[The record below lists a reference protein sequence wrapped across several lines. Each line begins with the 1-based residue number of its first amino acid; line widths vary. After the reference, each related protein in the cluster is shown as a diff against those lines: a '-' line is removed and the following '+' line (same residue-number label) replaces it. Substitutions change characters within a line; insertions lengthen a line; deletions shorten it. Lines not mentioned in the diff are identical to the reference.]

1 MAVLAIIPKLGNTVE
16 SCIIVEWKKAVGDAI
31 AEGETLLDVETDKA
45 VMEVPSP
52 ASGVVLAHFYAAGD
66 LVPVLETIAV
76 IGEAGEV
83 ISAFGPGGVDKETS
97 KQVDKASDGQVD
109 WETGEL
115 VGLQPAAAGADAAAA
130 AVGPTPVSP
139 RARSLAQREGLDVA
153 GLAGSGPGGRIIER
167 DVQAA
172 LASRPKLSPVA
183 QARLAEGGFTA
194 PARGSGPGGRVMTRD
209 LRPVEEGRQVDKVE
223 VDKAEVDKAEVDKE
237 TRERKETRE
246 EAEVEVVKVAGVRK
260 VIAERMLASLQTTA
274 QLTLHASADAR
285 ALQALRARF
294 KASDP
299 AFGLQGV
306 TINDL
311 LLLAVARTLPAHRD
325 LNAHF
330 QGDTLSRF
338 AHVQL
343 GLAVDTPAG
352 LMVPVIRNADQL
364 SLRQISQEAKRLVA
378 ACQARRVAPDELRG
392 GTFTVT
398 NLGGL
403 GIESFTPVLNPP
415 EVAILGVGNI
425 NLKPVQVGDASLDSR
440 RNASRV
446 ADPLSMI
453 GRDASLDSRRSASR
467 VAAPLSMTGSEA
479 SVAFVPHIGLSL
491 TINHQVV
498 DGAPAARFLQALA
511 RNLADIDLLL
521 AG

>member
-1 MAVLAIIPKLGNTVE
+1 MAVPAIIPKLGNTVE
-16 SCIIVEWKKAVGDAI
+16 SCIIVEWKKAVGEPI
-31 AEGETLLDVETDKA
+31 VEGESLVDVETDKA

-52 ASGVVLAHFYAAGD
+52 ASGTVLAHLFAPGD
-66 LVPVLETIAV
+66 LVPVLETIAA
-76 IGEAGEV
+76 IGEPGEDW
-83 ISAFGPGGVDKETS
+83 SALRPEGVDKETS
-97 KQVDKASDGQVD
+97 RQVDKETSRQVD
-109 WETGEL
+109 KDEALPNE
-115 VGLQPAAAGADAAAA
+115 PAAQGAQ
-130 AVGPTPVSP
+130 AVGAPSAQAPVSP
-139 RARSLAQREGLDVA
+139 RARSLAQRAGLDVT

-183 QARLAEGGFTA
+183 QAKLAEGGFVA
-194 PARGSGPGGRVMTRD
+194 PEKGSGPGGRVMARD
-209 LRPVEEGRQVDKVE
+209 LRVVEEGRQVDKVE
-223 VDKAEVDKAEVDKE
+223 VGKSEVDKE
-237 TRERKETRE
+237 TRESRETRE
-246 EAEVEVVKVAGVRK
+246 EAEVVKVAGVRK

-285 ALQALRARF
+285 SLQALRARF
-294 KASDP
+294 KGSDP

-311 LLLAVARTLPAHRD
+311 LLVAVARTLPEHRD

-352 LMVPVIRNADQL
+352 LMVPVIRNADRL
-364 SLRQISQEAKRLVA
+364 NLRQISQEAKRLVA
-378 ACQARRVAPDELRG
+378 ACQARRVTPDELRG

-415 EVAILGVGNI
+415 EVAILGVSNI
-425 NLKPVQVGDASLDSR
+425 NLKPVQAGQ
-440 RNASRV
+440 
-446 ADPLSMI
+446 
-453 GRDASLDSRRSASR
+453 
-467 VAAPLSMTGSEA
+467 E
-479 SVAFVPHIGLSL
+479 VAFVPHIGLSL

-511 RNLADIDLLL
+511 RNLAEIDLLL

>member
-1 MAVLAIIPKLGNTVE
+1 MAVPAIIPKLGNTVE
-16 SCIIVEWKKAVGDAI
+16 SCIIVEWKKAVGEPI

-52 ASGVVLAHFYAAGD
+52 ASGVVLAHFYAPGD

-76 IGEAGEV
+76 IGEAGEGV
-83 ISAFGPGGVDKETS
+83 SALGPEGVDKETS
-97 KQVDKASDGQVD
+97 RQVDKETGKLVD
-109 WETGEL
+109 WESGIL
-115 VGLQPAAAGADAAAA
+115 VSSQPAAVDAEMITAGLA
-130 AVGPTPVSP
+130 PISP

-183 QARLAEGGFTA
+183 QAKLAEGGLVA
-194 PARGSGPGGRVMTRD
+194 PERGSGPRGRVMTRD
-209 LRPVEEGRQVDKVE
+209 LRAVEESRQVDKAE

-237 TRERKETRE
+237 IEERKETRE
-246 EAEVEVVKVAGVRK
+246 EVEVVKVTGVRR

-274 QLTLHASADAR
+274 QLTLNASADAR

-294 KASDP
+294 KGSDP

-311 LLLAVARTLPAHRD
+311 ILLAVARTLPAHRD

-330 QGDTLSRF
+330 QGDTLRRYR
-338 AHVQL
+338 HVQL
-343 GLAVDTPAG
+343 GLAVDTPVG

-364 SLRQISQEAKRLVA
+364 SLRKISGEAKRLAA
-378 ACQARRVAPDELRG
+378 ACQARRVAPDELSG

-415 EVAILGVGNI
+415 EVAILGVSNI
-425 NLKPVQVGDASLDSR
+425 NLKAVARGDASLDSR
-440 RNASRV
+440 RGASRAV
-446 ADPLSMI
+446 DPLSTT
-453 GRDASLDSRRSASR
+453 GQR
-467 VAAPLSMTGSEA
+467 VAELDETQ
-479 SVAFVPHIGLSL
+479 VAFVPHIGLSL

>member
-1 MAVLAIIPKLGNTVE
+1 MATPAIIPKLGNTVE
-16 SCIIVEWKKAVGDAI
+16 SCIIVEWKKAVGDPI
-31 AEGETLLDVETDKA
+31 AEGESLVDVETDKA

-52 ASGVVLAHFYAAGD
+52 ASGTVLAHFYAPGD

-76 IGEAGEV
+76 IGEAGEDW
-83 ISAFGPGGVDKETS
+83 SAFRPEGVDKETS
-97 KQVDKASDGQVD
+97 RQVD
-109 WETGEL
+109 WD
-115 VGLQPAAAGADAAAA
+115 VAAAGKLVDPEPAAESPHLVVPGAA
-130 AVGPTPVSP
+130 PISP

-153 GLAGSGPGGRIIER
+153 SLAGSGPGGRIIER

-172 LASRPKLSPVA
+172 LASRPKFSPVA
-183 QARLAEGGFTA
+183 QAKLAEGGFVA
-194 PARGSGPGGRVMTRD
+194 PEKGSGPGGRVMTRD
-209 LRPVEEGRQVDKVE
+209 LKPMEAEGRQVDKE
-223 VDKAEVDKAEVDKE
+223 QVDKE

-246 EAEVEVVKVAGVRK
+246 EASGEAEVVKVTGVRK

-274 QLTLHASADAR
+274 QLTLNASADAR
-285 ALQALRARF
+285 GLQALRARF
-294 KASDP
+294 KGSDP

-311 LLLAVARTLPAHRD
+311 LLLAVARTLPEHPD

-330 QGDTLSRF
+330 QGDTLRRYR
-338 AHVQL
+338 HVQL

-352 LMVPVIRNADQL
+352 LMVPVIRNADRL

-378 ACQARRVAPDELRG
+378 ACQ
-392 GTFTVT
+392 TFTVT

-415 EVAILGVGNI
+415 EVAILGVSNI
-425 NLKPVQVGDASLDSR
+425 NLKPVLRGDAS
-440 RNASRV
+440 
-446 ADPLSMI
+446 
-453 GRDASLDSRRSASR
+453 
-467 VAAPLSMTGSEA
+467 AALSMTRDETA
-479 SVAFVPHIGLSL
+479 ADVAFVPHIGLSL

-511 RNLADIDLLL
+511 RNLAEIDLLL

>member
-1 MAVLAIIPKLGNTVE
+1 MATPAIIPKLGNTVE

-31 AEGETLLDVETDKA
+31 AEGESLVDVETDKA

-52 ASGVVLAHFYAAGD
+52 ASGVVLAQLFAPGD

-76 IGEAGEV
+76 IGEAGEDV
-83 ISAFGPGGVDKETS
+83 SAFGPDGE
-97 KQVDKASDGQVD
+97 DKA
-109 WETGEL
+109 TGRQGDKVTEAL
-115 VGLQPAAAGADAAAA
+115 EIAEVAA
-130 AVGPTPVSP
+130 AVRPSATPEWAPVSP

-153 GLAGSGPGGRIIER
+153 SLAGSGPGGRIIER

-172 LASRPKLSPVA
+172 LAARPKLSPVA
-183 QARLAEGGFTA
+183 QAKLAEGGFVA
-194 PARGSGPGGRVMTRD
+194 PEKGSGPGGRVMTRD
-209 LRPVEEGRQVDKVE
+209 LKPREAEGRQ
-223 VDKAEVDKAEVDKE
+223 VDKAEVDKE
-237 TRERKETRE
+237 
-246 EAEVEVVKVAGVRK
+246 VVKVTGVRK

-274 QLTLHASADAR
+274 QLTLNASADAR
-285 ALQALRARF
+285 GLQALRARF
-294 KASDP
+294 KGSDP

-311 LLLAVARTLPAHRD
+311 LLLAVARTLPGHAD

-330 QGDTLSRF
+330 QGDTLRRYR
-338 AHVQL
+338 HVQL
-343 GLAVDTPAG
+343 GLAVDTPVG

-364 SLRQISQEAKRLVA
+364 SLRQISSEAKRLAA
-378 ACQARRVAPDELRG
+378 ACQARRVAPDELSG

-415 EVAILGVGNI
+415 EVAILGVSNI
-425 NLKPVQVGDASLDSR
+425 NLKAVQHGDASLDSQR
-440 RNASRV
+440 GASRV
-446 ADPLSMI
+446 ADPLSMT
-453 GRDASLDSRRSASR
+453 GQR
-467 VAAPLSMTGSEA
+467 VAELDETQ
-479 SVAFVPHIGLSL
+479 VVFVPHIGLSL

>member
-1 MAVLAIIPKLGNTVE
+1 MAVPAIIPKLGNTVE
-16 SCIIVEWKKAVGDAI
+16 SCIIVEWKKAIGDSI
-31 AEGETLLDVETDKA
+31 AEGEPLLDVETDKA

-52 ASGVVLAHFYAAGD
+52 ASGVVLAHYYTPGD

-76 IGEAGEV
+76 IGEPGEDV
-83 ISAFGPGGVDKETS
+83 SAFGPSGVDKETS
-97 KQVDKASDGQVD
+97 RQGDKEPAVSGAPGMQAVPPIGAPSAEASI
-109 WETGEL
+109 
-115 VGLQPAAAGADAAAA
+115 
-130 AVGPTPVSP
+130 SP

-153 GLAGSGPGGRIIER
+153 SLAGSGPGGRIIER

-183 QARLAEGGFTA
+183 QAKLAEGGFSA

-209 LRPVEEGRQVDKVE
+209 LQPVVGSRQVDKVQG
-223 VDKAEVDKAEVDKE
+223 DKE
-237 TRERKETRE
+237 TRERVETRDE
-246 EAEVEVVKVAGVRK
+246 PSGEVEVVKVAGVRR

-274 QLTLHASADAR
+274 QLTLNASADAR
-285 ALQALRARF
+285 GLQALRARF
-294 KASDP
+294 KGSDP

-311 LLLAVARTLPAHRD
+311 LLLAVARTLPEHPD

-330 QGDTLSRF
+330 QGDTLRRYR
-338 AHVQL
+338 HVQL

-352 LMVPVIRNADQL
+352 LMVPVIRNADRL

-378 ACQARRVAPDELRG
+378 ACQARRVTPDELSG

-415 EVAILGVGNI
+415 EVAILGVSNI
-425 NLKPVQVGDASLDSR
+425 NLKPVLRGDAS
-440 RNASRV
+440 
-446 ADPLSMI
+446 
-453 GRDASLDSRRSASR
+453 
-467 VAAPLSMTGSEA
+467 AALSMTRDETA
-479 SVAFVPHIGLSL
+479 ADVAFVPHIGLSL

-511 RNLADIDLLL
+511 RNLAEIDLLL

>member
-1 MAVLAIIPKLGNTVE
+1 MAVPAIIPKLGNTVE
-16 SCIIVEWKKAVGDAI
+16 SCIIIEWKKGVGDAI

-45 VMEVPSP
+45 VMEVTSP
-52 ASGVVLAHFYAAGD
+52 AGGVVLAQFYAPGD

-76 IGEAGEV
+76 IGESGED
-83 ISAFGPGGVDKETS
+83 ISAFGPGGVDEDTGR
-97 KQVDKASDGQVD
+97 QVDKETGRPVD
-109 WETGEL
+109 WEIGKL
-115 VGLQPAAAGADAAAA
+115 AGAQPVGVGAETVAAGAA
-130 AVGPTPVSP
+130 PISP

-172 LASRPKLSPVA
+172 LARRPKLSPVA
-183 QARLAEGGFTA
+183 QARLAEGGFVA
-194 PARGSGPGGRVMTRD
+194 PEKGSGPGGRVMTRD
-209 LRPVEEGRQVDKVE
+209 LQPVAPSIQVDQDQVDKERREEPGVE
-223 VDKAEVDKAEVDKE
+223 VD
-237 TRERKETRE
+237 
-246 EAEVEVVKVAGVRK
+246 VVRLTGVRK

-274 QLTLHASADAR
+274 QLTLNTSADAR
-285 ALQALRARF
+285 SLQGLRARF
-294 KASDP
+294 KESDP

-311 LLLAVARTLPAHRD
+311 ILLAVARTLPGHRD
-325 LNAHF
+325 LNAQF

-415 EVAILGVGNI
+415 EVAILGVSNI
-425 NLKPVQVGDASLDSR
+425 NLKAVPRGDASLDSQ
-440 RNASRV
+440 
-446 ADPLSMI
+446 
-453 GRDASLDSRRSASR
+453 RSASR
-467 VAAPLSMTGSEA
+467 VAYPLSMTGQRVAAPDEA
-479 SVAFVPHIGLSL
+479 QVAFVPHIGLSL

-511 RNLADIDLLL
+511 HNLADIDLLL